1 MLWLGREPPSIYS
14 VSLASST
21 SSVTDATHNMLL
33 KSTYPPL
40 DIPETNILS
49 YIFPPDQTSSDKPVW
64 IDAKNPT
71 HSLSPRQA
79 LVWIKRLGSLL
90 DHLSIPN
97 GEAVMVLTPNHIF
110 VPVAYLGI
118 TGAGRIFSGA
128 NPVYTATE
136 VEYQIRNTGTC
147 LILTHPSLAEVA
159 IEAGRRAGL
168 PKDRIYLFSDH
179 ECKSFAGLRDWR
191 TVPVEPDFAWDP
203 LGRASKSTLATI
215 NYSSGTTGLPK
226 GVCVSHFNI
235 VANSEQTIFM
245 RNIETSQQDE
255 RWLGFL
261 PLYHSYGKSSKACI
275 PNEKT

>member
-1 MLWLGREPPSIYS
+1 
-14 VSLASST
+14 
-21 SSVTDATHNMLL
+21 
-33 KSTYPPL
+33 
-40 DIPETNILS
+40 
-49 YIFPPDQTSSDKPVW
+49 
-64 IDAKNPT
+64 
-71 HSLSPRQA
+71 
-79 LVWIKRLGSLL
+79 
-90 DHLSIPN
+90 
-97 GEAVMVLTPNHIF
+97 MVLTPNHIF

-179 ECKSFAGLRDWR
+179 GCKSFAGLRDWR

-261 PLYHSYGKSSKACI
+261 PLYHSYGKSSKAYF
-275 PNEKT
+275 PKEKNLTNARMQKVSFTHVLWRQSFSYLYTSCKNFSMKISCNPFNDSRSHIFKLRRPSS